1 MIINLER
8 EPKYSLYYIGGI
20 ILEILNKNN
29 NIPIETMYDQVKKI
43 IDDNL
48 HIDFLYY
55 SLDWLYIL
63 SKIKVNENR
72 GILC

>member
-1 MIINLER
+1 MIINIDR

-20 ILEILNKNN
+20 ILELLNKNHK
-29 NIPIETMYDQVKKI
+29 ISIENLYKNVKVM
-43 IDDNL
+43 IDENL

-63 SKIKVNENR
+63 SLIKVNENKVM
-72 GILC
+72 LC